1 MRTGEEKIL
10 TSLGCHSID
19 GKSEQLLAAIEIL
32 SGADVQ
38 VSARILQTV
47 GGVTR
52 LMATEDVL
60 ARTNLYAHRR
70 RIRLATVER
79 RHSIGLVNP
88 SSVAI
93 AIRLQRSDKLE
104 AQQVILAPGS
114 SAQLFNFLAG
124 AAAKDVTLTATS
136 EGAFYLYDSAI
147 EVQTGRLTLTPGDT
161 PD

>member
-32 SGADVQ
+32 SGVDVK

-60 ARTNLYAHRR
+60 AKTTLYAHRR
-70 RIRLATVER
+70 RMRLATVGR

-88 SSVAI
+88 SSMAI

-104 AQQVILAPGS
+104 AQQVVLVPGS